1 MDFLAAS
8 RWKTRRR
15 LFAPWF
21 GKVTTLK
28 NFVKTF
34 DDQSKILVDNL
45 EKHLKGSNHID
56 ILPMTKE
63 FALDVVCGKIEM
75 YQLILKLTTS
85 LMDSS

>member
-1 MDFLAAS
+1 MDFFVAS

-34 DDQSKILVDNL
+34 EDQSNILVDNL
-45 EKHLKGSNHID
+45 EKHSKGSNHVD
-56 ILPMTKE
+56 ILLFLKE
-63 FALDVVCGKIEM
+63 FAMDVVCGKF
-75 YQLILKLTTS
+75 KLFRLLLMLSTS
-85 LMDSS
+85 LDTT